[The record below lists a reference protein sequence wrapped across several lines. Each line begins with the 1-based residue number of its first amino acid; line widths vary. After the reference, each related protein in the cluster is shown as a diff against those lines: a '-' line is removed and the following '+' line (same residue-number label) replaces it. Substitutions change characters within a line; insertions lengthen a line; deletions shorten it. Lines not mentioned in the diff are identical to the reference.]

1 MRRTS
6 MLFSTHRSRVEQ
18 YPNRV
23 SCIER
28 ARNAVRLRSMDR
40 VSLRVIQPVC
50 SRGVTGILDCIPL
63 VLSSSE
69 KRGCAI
75 KCSLAGGA
83 DVTYGHRVAVFLYSS
98 PKPNVVNAPTFAT
111 ILLLKDWRPA
121 GARQQWSNSV
131 HHCPAF
137 STMASSPLF
146 PPPPPRSTAHLHF
159 NVTTLKM
166 QKERTALSLTL
177 WLAHFLT
184 LLCVRHAHAE
194 AIPLSL
200 SLRHTSLIGFSRQ
213 ALTFSFLSPPLHP
226 LPRRRGRKRNKLPK
240 GSCGAL
246 GCGEAPRKSHVWQ
259 LCSLSQQRRFRQ
271 RVSPQACAAP

>member
-146 PPPPPRSTAHLHF
+146 PPPLPAPPPICISTSLLLKCRKSGQLFLLHCGWHISSRCYAF
-159 NVTTLKM
+159 DMLM
-166 QKERTALSLTL
+166 LRQ
-177 WLAHFLT
+177 F
-184 LLCVRHAHAE
+184 
-194 AIPLSL
+194 LSL
-200 SLRHTSLIGFSRQ
+200 SLLGTRLSSGFPDKHSRSH
-213 ALTFSFLSPPLHP
+213 FSPRLSTPCPGEEGEKEINSRKAAAAHLGAA
-226 LPRRRGRKRNKLPK
+226 RRQ
-240 GSCGAL
+240 GSRTYGSFA
-246 GCGEAPRKSHVWQ
+246 V
-259 LCSLSQQRRFRQ
+259 
-271 RVSPQACAAP
+271 